1 MTSAGL
7 DFLSP
12 HPFVRQGVVDRVR
25 GAIVGGALGDA
36 IGLYTEFLT
45 GEASRAA
52 YPEGRFRLASPVTEL
67 VNDGHRSMVPFWLW
81 LAELT

>member
-1 MTSAGL
+1 MTTIGL
-7 DFLSP
+7 DFLSL

-45 GEASRAA
+45 GEASRSA

-67 VNDGHRSMVPFWLW
+67 VNDGHRSMVPFGFG
-81 LAELT
+81 